1 MPQSPQSSGARSHH
15 HADLNSG
22 SRTWTSSEAAAR
34 PGAVAVTV
42 ALGNPEDEGGDQEAQ
57 LEEVRGGADPDWL
70 QEETEVRERGGA
82 AVAEKVALSLNGG
95 GGEEKPPCAD
105 FRKGRCRRGD
115 GCKYS
120 HAVVK

>member
-1 MPQSPQSSGARSHH
+1 MRACVLNPAASLFEPRMRFRVGTVFLSSAID
-15 HADLNSG
+15 DLN
-22 SRTWTSSEAAAR
+22 
-34 PGAVAVTV
+34 
-42 ALGNPEDEGGDQEAQ
+42 EGGCARAQ
-57 LEEVRGGADPDWL
+57 GCAFLHGEVRGGADPDWL

-82 AVAEKVALSLNGG
+82 AVAEKVALSLDGG
-95 GGEEKPPCAD
+95 GGGGAEKPPCAD